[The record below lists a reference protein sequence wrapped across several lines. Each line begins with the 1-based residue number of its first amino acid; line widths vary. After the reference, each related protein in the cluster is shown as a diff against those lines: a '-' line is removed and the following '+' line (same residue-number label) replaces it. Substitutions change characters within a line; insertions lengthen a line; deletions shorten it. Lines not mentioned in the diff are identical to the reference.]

1 MNNYLNAADTNLREI
16 LLILLSTVKENVV
29 K

>member
-16 LLILLSTVKENVV
+16 LLILLSTVKEYVV